1 MPRKNEQAINN
12 AWSAP
17 LSALVGL
24 LAIDALI
31 AYLIPKLSNS
41 TTTIF
46 TQLTPERLHQVIAL
60 TLVTASTVIF
70 LAYFRTKFYFSTR
83 WLIAAT
89 TYNFLILFVKFTLS
103 TNEIT
108 SKNAQSFGSILST
121 AFLVSLL
128 YIFANVVLY
137 MFFDGRLLNKKL
149 HKALVVS
156 SEGKVLLA
164 MGLFICVTLVRVVAF
179 RLPLLSNT
187 AAASYLGDVFK
198 ANTALLSGLLFIM
211 IIAAVE
217 TYAQVRRRVDLKY
230 FFVVSTCLILIAHL
244 TWAVFVFRSFK

>member
-1 MPRKNEQAINN
+1 MPRKNEQVINN
-12 AWSAP
+12 AWGAP
-17 LSALVGL
+17 LSALGCL
-24 LAIDALI
+24 LVVDALI
-31 AYLIPKLSNS
+31 AYLVPKLSTS
-41 TTTIF
+41 TTIF
-46 TQLTPERLHQVIAL
+46 TRLTPVRLHEIIAL
-60 TLVTASTVIF
+60 TLVTAATVIF
-70 LAYFRTKFYFSTR
+70 LAYFRAKFYFSTR
-83 WLIAAT
+83 WLLAAA

-108 SKNAQSFGSILST
+108 SKTAHNFSSILTT

-137 MFFDGRLLNKKL
+137 LFFDGKLLNQKL

-164 MGLFICVTLVRVVAF
+164 MGLFVLITLVRIVVF
-179 RLPLLSNT
+179 RLPILSNT
-187 AAASYLGDVFK
+187 AAAAYLGDVFK

-217 TYAQVRRRVDLKY
+217 AYAQVRRRADLKY
-230 FFVVSTCLILIAHL
+230 FFVFGTGLILIAHL
-244 TWAVFVFRSFK
+244 TWAIFIYRVFK

>member
-17 LSALVGL
+17 LSGL
-24 LAIDALI
+24 ASLLIVDMLI
-31 AYLIPKLSNS
+31 AYLVPTLSNS
-41 TTTIF
+41 NSTVF
-46 TQLTPERLHQVIAL
+46 TQLTPARLHQIIAL
-60 TLVTASTVIF
+60 TLVTAATVIF
-70 LAYFRTKFYFSTR
+70 LAYFRAKFYFSNR

-89 TYNFLILFVKFTLS
+89 AYNFLILFVKFTLS

-108 SKNAQSFGSILST
+108 SKNAHDFGPILST

-128 YIFANVVLY
+128 YIFANVILY
-137 MFFDGRLLNKKL
+137 LFFDGRLLNKNL

-164 MGLFICVTLVRVVAF
+164 MGLFLCVTVVRIVAF
-179 RLPLLSNT
+179 RLPGLSNT
-187 AAASYLGDVFK
+187 AAAGYLGDVFK

-230 FFVVSTCLILIAHL
+230 FFVISTCLILIAHL
-244 TWAVFVFRSFK
+244 TWAIFVYRVYR